1 LHKEQ
6 NQTEIGE
13 LTSKEKDVITKM
25 TKGDKEAEN
34 GEQSPEATKSTT
46 PILASKKDTK

>member
-1 LHKEQ
+1 LHKDQ

-13 LTSKEKDVITKM
+13 LTPKEKEVLTKM

-34 GEQSPEATKSTT
+34 GE
-46 PILASKKDTK
+46 

>member
-1 LHKEQ
+1 LNNKKTDPKFINLHKDQ

-13 LTSKEKDVITKM
+13 LTSKEKEVLTKM

-34 GEQSPEATKSTT
+34 GDQSPEA
-46 PILASKKDTK
+46 P